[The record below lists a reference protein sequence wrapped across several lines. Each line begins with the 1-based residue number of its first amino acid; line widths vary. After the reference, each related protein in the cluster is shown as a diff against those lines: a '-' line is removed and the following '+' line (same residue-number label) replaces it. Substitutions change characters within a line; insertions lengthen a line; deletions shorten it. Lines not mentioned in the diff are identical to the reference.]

1 MYIKHRLHGWIVAS
15 TTVLVVMSR
24 AALADTASHDLQI
37 YAGEIF
43 GDRLTSIPL
52 TGRYPVLNDNATFGA
67 RYTYGLSR
75 RFAVQLEA
83 GYSPGRAS
91 RLAVGDSSL
100 DLTTADLDMLFN
112 VAPTLTEGGRRV
124 VLYTELGAGY
134 AWMNLH
140 HPLLGSTGSA
150 PVLLT
155 GRNDYTANVGMGAEF
170 YLTANFFVDFD
181 VRYRY
186 ISRLVNRYNH
196 ELNTAET
203 TLGTG
208 YAF

>member
-1 MYIKHRLHGWIVAS
+1 MNARHGLHGWIVAI
-15 TTVLVVMSR
+15 TTVLAVVSR

-52 TGRYPVLNDNATFGA
+52 TGRYPVLNDNATFGG

-75 RFAVQLEA
+75 WFAVQLEA
-83 GYSPGRAS
+83 GYSPGRAA

-100 DLTTADLDMLFN
+100 GLTTADLDILFN
-112 VAPTLTEGGRRV
+112 LAPALTVGGRRV

-134 AWMNLH
+134 VWIDLH
-140 HPLLGSTGSA
+140 HPLLGSTDST
-150 PVLLT
+150 PVMLT
-155 GRNDYTANVGMGAEF
+155 GRNDYTANIGMGAQY
-170 YLTANFFVDFD
+170 YLTTNLFVDFD
-181 VRYRY
+181 ARYRY
-186 ISRLVNRYNH
+186 VSRLINRYNH

-203 TLGTG
+203 TLSLG